1 MDPHQ
6 DQHHHQPHA
15 DEAQSSR
22 GLHLELPPPP
32 NPSAD
37 TGVIPRIST
46 PDEDAPTPPADV
58 EWDPSTL
65 KPEAAMKMLCR
76 AVVAL
81 ASVTGDIP
89 PTPPI
94 SRPGTPRASP
104 LPAST
109 GYRSRSSSRP
119 ATPVPSDDLKGP
131 KFRGIDMGSPEAHH
145 HEPSAR
151 DVGADA
157 EPVRVQQ
164 VAIARKFY
172 SRKPPPITLLAY
184 LMRLQ
189 RYCPMSTGVYL
200 AAASYIYKLAVEE
213 KVVPVTGRTVHRLL
227 LGTLR
232 VAMKALEDL
241 RYPQA
246 RFAGV
251 GGVRETELQKL
262 EISVCYLMDF
272 ELQVSRES
280 LYKNTLRLQQAG
292 VQAAAF
298 SAKLPPSFRPSLP
311 EAARTEVTA

>member
-1 MDPHQ
+1 MAQPQ
-6 DQHHHQPHA
+6 DHAQHHA
-15 DEAQSSR
+15 GEASSSAA
-22 GLHLELPPPP
+22 LHLELPPPP

-37 TGVIPRIST
+37 AGVIPRIST
-46 PDEDAPTPPADV
+46 PDEDAPTPPADA
-58 EWDPSTL
+58 EFDPSTL
-65 KPEAAMKMLCR
+65 RPESAMKMLCR

-81 ASVTGDIP
+81 ASATGDIP

-104 LPAST
+104 MPTPS
-109 GYRSRSSSRP
+109 GVRSRSSSRP

-131 KFRGIDMGSPEAHH
+131 KYRGIVIGSPEAQH

-151 DVGADA
+151 DVGVDA
-157 EPVRVQQ
+157 EPVHIQQ
-164 VAIARKFY
+164 IAIARKFY
-172 SRKPPPITLLAY
+172 SRKPPPITLLDY

-189 RYCPMSTGVYL
+189 RYCPMSTAVYL
-200 AAASYIYKLAVEE
+200 AAASYIYKLAVED

-251 GGVRETELQKL
+251 GGVRESELQKL

-272 ELQVSRES
+272 ELQVSPTS
-280 LYKNTLRLQQAG
+280 LYSNTLRLQQAG
-292 VQAAAF
+292 VQATAYN
-298 SAKLPPSFRPSLP
+298 AKVPSSFRPKMP

>member
-1 MDPHQ
+1 ME
-6 DQHHHQPHA
+6 HHNEHA
-15 DEAQSSR
+15 

-37 TGVIPRIST
+37 TGVIPPIST
-46 PDEDAPTPPADV
+46 PDEDAPTPPADA

-65 KPEAAMKMLCR
+65 RPEAAMKILCR

-81 ASVTGDIP
+81 ANVTGDIP

-94 SRPGTPRASP
+94 SRPGTPRAAP
-104 LPAST
+104 LPTSS
-109 GYRSRSSSRP
+109 GVRSRSSSRP

-131 KFRGIDMGSPEAHH
+131 RFRGIDMGSPEAHH

-151 DVGADA
+151 DVGVDA
-157 EPVRVQQ
+157 EPVHVQQ

-172 SRKPPPITLLAY
+172 SKKPPPISLLDY

-200 AAASYIYKLAVEE
+200 AAASYIHKLAVED
-213 KVVPVTGRTVHRLL
+213 KMVPVTGRTVHRLL

-251 GGVRETELQKL
+251 GGVRESELQKL
-262 EISVCYLMDF
+262 EISVCYLMEF
-272 ELQVSRES
+272 ELQVTPES
-280 LYKNTLRLQQAG
+280 LKRNTMRLQQAG
-292 VQAAAF
+292 MQATLCHTKVPTLMMP
-298 SAKLPPSFRPSLP
+298 KLPG
-311 EAARTEVTA
+311 AARTEVTA